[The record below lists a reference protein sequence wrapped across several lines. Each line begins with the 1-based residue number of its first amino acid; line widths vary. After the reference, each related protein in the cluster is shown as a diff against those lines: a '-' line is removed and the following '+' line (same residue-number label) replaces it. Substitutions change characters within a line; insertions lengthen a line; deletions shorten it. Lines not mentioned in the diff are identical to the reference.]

1 MVVGYQIRQIDLMTK
16 RLEGMVAVITG
27 ASSGIGAGTVY
38 RFVEEGASVIAADIQ
53 EEAGEALAEEFGKSV
68 VFIKT
73 DVTQE
78 EQVAAAVDLAVE
90 KFGRLDCMFNN
101 AGIVGV
107 VGPIAD
113 TPTEDWDTTIAILL
127 KGVFLGCKHAARV
140 MIPQGSGSIISTSS
154 TAGILGGLG
163 SHAYTA
169 AKHGVI
175 GLAKSVASELSE
187 HGVRSNAIA
196 PGNTVT
202 AMTATVTTGDH
213 KKLEETAEGMASRS
227 MLGIAGQPEDIAAA
241 AAYLASN
248 DARLVNGH
256 VLVVD
261 GGQTTS
267 GGNNRFIKSGPGML
281 REAGKWDRY

>member
-1 MVVGYQIRQIDLMTK
+1 MTK

-27 ASSGIGAGTVY
+27 ASSGIGAGTVH
-38 RFVEEGASVIAADIQ
+38 RFVEEGASVVAADIQ
-53 EEAGEALAEEFGKSV
+53 QEAGEALAAEFGESV
-68 VFIKT
+68 VSIRT

-78 EQVAAAVDLAVE
+78 DQVAAAVDLAVE

-113 TPTEDWDTTIAILL
+113 TPTDDWDTTIAILL

-154 TAGILGGLG
+154 TAGVLGGLG
-163 SHAYTA
+163 SHGYTA

-213 KKLEETAEGMASRS
+213 EKLEETAEGMASRS

-267 GGNNRFIKSGPGML
+267 GGNNRFIKSGSGML

>member
-1 MVVGYQIRQIDLMTK
+1 MSK
-16 RLEGMVAVITG
+16 RLEGTVAVITG
-27 ASSGIGAGTVY
+27 AASGIGEGTVR
-38 RFVEEGASVIAADIQ
+38 RFLNEGAAVVAADIQ
-53 EEAGEALAEEFGKSV
+53 EELGEALSEELGDSV
-68 VFIKT
+68 TFIKT

-90 KFGRLDCMFNN
+90 KYGRLDCMFNN

-163 SHAYTA
+163 SHGYTA

-175 GLAKSVASELSE
+175 GLAKSIASELSA

-213 KKLEETAEGMASRS
+213 EKLEETAEGMASRS

-241 AAYLASN
+241 AAYLASD

-267 GGNNRFIKSGPGML
+267 GGNNRFIKSGSGML
-281 REAGKWDRY
+281 REAGKWDKY

>member
-1 MVVGYQIRQIDLMTK
+1 MNG

-27 ASSGIGAGTVY
+27 AASGIGAGTVK
-38 RFVEEGASVIAADIQ
+38 RFVDEGASVIAADIQ
-53 EEAGEALAEEFGKSV
+53 NDQGEALASEMGDSV
-68 VFIKT
+68 IFCKT

-78 EQVAAAVDLAVE
+78 DQVAAAVDLAVE

-127 KGVFLGCKHAARV
+127 KGVFLGCKHAARI

-154 TAGILGGLG
+154 TAGVLGGLG
-163 SHAYTA
+163 SHGYTA

-175 GLAKSVASELSE
+175 GLAKSVASELSAY
-187 HGVRSNAIA
+187 GVRSNAIA

-213 KKLEETAEGMASRS
+213 GKLEETGESMASRS

-267 GGNNRFIKSGPGML
+267 GSHSGSGRFIKSGPGMI

>member
-1 MVVGYQIRQIDLMTK
+1 MTK
-16 RLEGMVAVITG
+16 RLEEMVAVITG
-27 ASSGIGAGTVY
+27 ASSGIGAGTVH

-53 EEAGEALAEEFGKSV
+53 EEAGEALAGEFGESV

-154 TAGILGGLG
+154 IAGVLGGLG
-163 SHAYTA
+163 SHGYTA

-187 HGVRSNAIA
+187 HGIRSNAIA

-267 GGNNRFIKSGPGML
+267 GGNNRFIKSGSGML

>member
-1 MVVGYQIRQIDLMTK
+1 MNK
-16 RLEGMVAVITG
+16 RLEGTVAVITG
-27 ASSGIGAGTVY
+27 AASGIGEGTVR
-38 RFVEEGASVIAADIQ
+38 RFLNEGASVIAADIQ
-53 EEAGEALAEEFGKSV
+53 EELGEALSEELGDSV
-68 VFIKT
+68 TFIKT

-90 KFGRLDCMFNN
+90 KYGRLDCMFNN
-101 AGIVGV
+101 AG
-107 VGPIAD
+107 
-113 TPTEDWDTTIAILL
+113 WDTTIAILL

-163 SHAYTA
+163 SHGYTA

-175 GLAKSVASELSE
+175 GLAKSIASELSA

-213 KKLEETAEGMASRS
+213 EKLEETAEGMASRS

-241 AAYLASN
+241 AAYLASD

-267 GGNNRFIKSGPGML
+267 GGNNRFIKSGSGML
-281 REAGKWDRY
+281 REAGKWDKY